1 MAVLVFLATAIALA
15 GSGAAAAS
23 LRVEATG
30 QTRASWIDAGRPEVR
45 DPALTDLLKR
55 RTNAVLAKDKAAFLA
70 DVDRRDEAFAK
81 RQETVYTNLVKL
93 PFGQLSHDLEASKEY
108 QSQVPTGLRQR
119 YGGMV
124 RAAGVTIRY
133 SIGEIDSKPASAP
146 WVPIFGY
153 AEGKWLLVGEVSDKD
168 LPGGTNGQAWDG
180 GAIATSRSRR
190 VLVVVS
196 ADDADRGPVLANWA
210 EQALDQV
217 ARVRPS
223 GWDGKVL
230 LTAVQDQKIFDSYF
244 ADSPDRVR
252 RVAAIAVPY
261 YDRVPEWYRQDVK
274 FATTRVVFNPKQLL
288 ASQSTLQHDLVH
300 EFTHAAMGP
309 VTTGYTPRW
318 LVEGFAEYVS
328 YRGRQVR
335 QSDLREALTRLETAS
350 GLKDGGSFYEDG
362 VNYVGAW
369 LACQMIVEQFGGEAK
384 LITLYEQFQ
393 SVSNTDKALST
404 VLGVDGNALNE
415 RWRAYVRQKKGQ

>member
-1 MAVLVFLATAIALA
+1 MLVFLATAIALA
-15 GSGAAAAS
+15 GSGVATAS

-30 QTRASWIDAGRPEVR
+30 QTRASWVDASRPDVR
-45 DPALTDLLKR
+45 NPALTDLLKR
-55 RTNAVLAKDKAAFLA
+55 RTNAVLAKDRAAFLA

-81 RQETVYTNLVKL
+81 RQEQVYANLVKL
-93 PFGQLSHDLEASKEY
+93 PFAQLSHDLEAAKEY
-108 QSQVPTGLRQR
+108 QAQVPTGLRSR
-119 YGGMV
+119 YAGMV
-124 RAAGVTIRY
+124 RAVGVTIRY
-133 SIGEIDSKPASAP
+133 AITDLDSKPASAP

-168 LPGGTNGQAWDG
+168 LPGGTNGQVWDG
-180 GAIATSRSRR
+180 GPIATSRTRR
-190 VLVVVS
+190 VVVVVS
-196 ADDADRGPVLANWA
+196 ADDADRGPMLASWA
-210 EQALDQV
+210 EQALDRV
-217 ARVRPS
+217 ARVRPG

-252 RVAAIAVPY
+252 KVAAIAVPY

-274 FATTRVVFNPKQLL
+274 FATTRIVFNPTQLL
-288 ASQSTLQHDLVH
+288 ASPATIQHDLVH

-328 YRGRQVR
+328 YRGRDVDQR
-335 QSDLREALTRLETAS
+335 QLREALTKLQTAS
-350 GLKDGGSFYEDG
+350 GLKEGGSFYEDG

-369 LACQMIVEQFGGEAK
+369 LACQLIVEQFGGEAK

-393 SVSNTDKALST
+393 SVSNADRALT
-404 VLGVDGNALNE
+404 AILGVDSNAFNE
-415 RWRAYVRQKKGQ
+415 RWRAYVQQRKAR